1 MRTSYYGEQEMV
13 SEDMTSKGVTRDGLK
28 SEMESM
34 IDILMPKLDSHD
46 EELSNGLSFE
56 EKVKAFLLNKD
67 NPEEERREVLHLYKK
82 REEQKKFNK
91 LEFFKPY
98 EFQKKFYAASKDYR
112 FRMLLA
118 GNRCGKT
125 VSEAYEFAMH
135 ATGKYPKWWNG
146 IRFTK
151 APLMWAVGNTSD
163 STRNVLQKELLGTS
177 NAKMREEIG
186 TGTIPKRDIDF
197 GSGLSTDGER
207 VKSLK
212 VKFHNSKGEW
222 TGTYTEIKFYS
233 VGQGQGTMMGQ
244 NVNFIWMDEFAEHD
258 ADEVHN
264 QLITRV
270 GTTNGQVVTTGTPEY
285 GLNPVI
291 EMFQKNEDGN
301 LYIQTATW
309 SDCPH
314 FTRKMMRDLL
324 GATPKSKWR
333 MRAMGEPFFAGGLV
347 YDLDPDEYTVKGF
360 EIPNHWKVVCGMDLG
375 YSHDTTAVWTA
386 YDKASDTI
394 YVIDEYSAKG
404 RTPEEHARY
413 IKPKGEWIPVILP
426 KDALNTEKSSG
437 LSALKRYQDVGVN
450 VLNDV
455 FYNPDTLVGHA
466 QDVENGIHDIGIR
479 MMEGRFKI
487 FSHCSEVIEGIRQY
501 RRKTDGSG
509 KVVRVNDDLVDA
521 MRYSSMSVTHRGK
534 SYDQSNA
541 PQVSY
546 NRWKRN

>member
-13 SEDMTSKGVTRDGLK
+13 SEDMTSKGVTRDGLQ

-34 IDILMPKLDSHD
+34 IDILMPKLDSYD
-46 EELSNGLSFE
+46 DELSNGLSFE
-56 EKVKAFLLNKD
+56 EKVKAFLLNKN

-91 LEFFKPY
+91 LAFFKPY
-98 EFQKKFYAASKDYR
+98 EFQKKFYEASTDYR

-125 VSEAYEFAMH
+125 VSEAYEFAYH
-135 ATGKYPKWWNG
+135 ATGRYPSWWKG
-146 IRFTK
+146 VKFTR

-163 STRNVLQKELLGTS
+163 STRKVLQKELLGTS

-186 TGTIPKRDIDF
+186 TGTIPKYDIYF
-197 GSGLSTDGER
+197 GDGLSTDGER
-207 VKSLK
+207 VKSVK
-212 VKFHNSKGEW
+212 VKFYNSKGEW
-222 TGTYTEIKFYS
+222 TGQYSTIEFYS
-233 VGQGQGTMMGQ
+233 VGQGQGSMMGP
-244 NVNFIWMDEFAEHD
+244 NVNYIWMDEFAEHD

-264 QLITRV
+264 QLVTRT
-270 GTTNGQVVTTGTPEY
+270 GTSNGHVVTTGTPEY

-291 EMFQKNEDGN
+291 EMFQRNEDGN
-301 LYIQTATW
+301 LYLQTATW

-314 FTRKMMRDLL
+314 FTRGMMRDLL

-347 YDLDPDEYTVKGF
+347 YDLDPSEYTVTGF
-360 EIPNHWKVVCGMDLG
+360 KIPNHWKVVCGLDLG

-404 RTPEEHARY
+404 RTPEEHARF
-413 IKPKGEWIPVILP
+413 IKPKGDWIPVVLP

-437 LSALKRYQDVGVN
+437 YNALQRYRDVGIN
-450 VLNDV
+450 VLSDV
-455 FYNPDTLVGHA
+455 FYNPNSLNGHA

-487 FSHCSEVIEGIRQY
+487 FSHCTEVIEGIRQY
-501 RRKTDGSG
+501 RRKTDGTG
-509 KVVRVNDDLVDA
+509 KVVRINDDMVDA
-521 MRYSSMSVTHRGK
+521 MRYSAMSVTHRGK
-534 SYDQSNA
+534 SKDDSKPIDYSNL
-541 PQVSY
+541 
-546 NRWKRN
+546 NRWRD